1 MTVPDL
7 SEVQVGLGLSPCFLA
22 VPYQAALIASVG
34 QQLANS
40 CYIRIIWRA
49 CETGILLSP
58 TQKL

>member
-7 SEVQVGLGLSPCFLA
+7 SGVQVGLGPSPCSPT

-40 CYIRIIWRA
+40 SYIRITWRA
-49 CETGILLSP
+49 CETRILLSP